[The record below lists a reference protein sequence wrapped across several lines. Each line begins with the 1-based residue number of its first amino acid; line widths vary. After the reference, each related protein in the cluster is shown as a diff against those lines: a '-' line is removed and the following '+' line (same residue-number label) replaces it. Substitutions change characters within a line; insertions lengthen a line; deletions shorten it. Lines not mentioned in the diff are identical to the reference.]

1 MPYCVHCGVE
11 MAPSEQTCPLCF
23 TEVHDLSCPWV
34 PPQKMPYPDRVEDLM
49 RHINRKYARRL
60 SLIVLLIP
68 ALVVLLVNFVATGGF
83 SWSFY
88 VVGGLVCFYCWVL
101 VPMFY
106 RFRRP
111 YAYIVVAFT
120 ALALY
125 LLLIAAM
132 SGGRD
137 WYLGIALPMIV
148 AIAFLVQMILLA
160 VRRLEWQPLERAAAV
175 CVMLTAFLVAADA
188 IIDLYFGKL
197 DINWA
202 IYAGLLLL
210 ALGAVFLV
218 LEKKKGLKDAIKK
231 RLFI

>member
-34 PPQKMPYPDRVEDLM
+34 PPQKMPYPDKVQDLM

-60 SLIVLLIP
+60 SLALLLIP
-68 ALVVLLVNFVATGGF
+68 MLVVLAVNLIATGGIT
-83 SWSFY
+83 WSLY
-88 VVGGLVCFYCWVL
+88 VVGALVCLYCWVL
-101 VPMFY
+101 VPLFY

-111 YAYIVVAFT
+111 YAYIVVAFL

-125 LLLIAAM
+125 LLLIAGLT
-132 SGGRD
+132 GGRG
-137 WYLGIALPMIV
+137 WYLGIALPMVI
-148 AIAFLVQMILLA
+148 AIAVLVQMLLLA

-175 CVMLTAFLVAADA
+175 CALVTLFLVATDVT
-188 IIDLYFGKL
+188 IDLYLGAL
-197 DINWA
+197 NINWS
-202 IYAGLLLL
+202 IYAGLPLL

-231 RLFI
+231 RLFV